1 MYNIATGMINHPW
14 QSIIWNSIS
23 GIWFKNIDWLLSIAI
38 GQSIMMITSIITSK
52 RKLIAIECY
61 WSTMIDKYS
70 THQFH
75 SSCWRICQDKFEISK
90 LT

>member
-61 WSTMIDKYS
+61 RSTMIDKYS
-70 THQFH
+70 TTI
-75 SSCWRICQDKFEISK
+75 SSTVLAGVFARISLK
-90 LT
+90 LVS